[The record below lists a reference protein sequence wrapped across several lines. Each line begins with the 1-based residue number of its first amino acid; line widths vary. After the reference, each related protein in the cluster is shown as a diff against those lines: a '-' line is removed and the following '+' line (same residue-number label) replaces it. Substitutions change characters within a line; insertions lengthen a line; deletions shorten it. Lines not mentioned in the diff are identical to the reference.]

1 MLKLKDL
8 TLDAVPETLKSLF
21 SVDAEGEL
29 QLDETK
35 VKTLTDVENL
45 KRDKDKERDAANQA
59 RAELA
64 KFKEIGTVEDIK
76 TRLEAKDSEKDERL
90 AQLQR
95 DLRKSNSDRDAY
107 KEELDKIKPDYE
119 NLKTETRQR
128 KTSDVLSEFVG
139 KLKGVDA
146 PRLTR
151 ALKKDIALGLIELD
165 ESGDGL
171 KCKDGSDISQ
181 YAQDVAKD
189 FGFLVDSTAGESKTT
204 ESITQNQIN
213 RTNDNKGG
221 LPVDNTD
228 MFEDDVMKQLK
239 L

>member
-1 MLKLKDL
+1 MLTLKEL
-8 TLDAVPETLKSLF
+8 TLDTVPDALKSLF
-21 SVDAEGEL
+21 SVDAEKGL

-35 VKTLTDVENL
+35 VRTLTDVENL
-45 KRDKDKERDAANQA
+45 KRDKDKERDAANA
-59 RAELA
+59 YKAELA
-64 KFKEIGTVEDIK
+64 KFKEIGTIEDIK

-95 DLRKSNSDRDAY
+95 DLRKSNSDRDTY
-107 KEELDKIKPDYE
+107 KDELDKIKPDYE
-119 NLKTETRQR
+119 NLKNDVRQR

-165 ESGDGL
+165 ESGGGL
-171 KCKDGSDISQ
+171 RCKDGTDISQ

-189 FGFLVDSTAGESKTT
+189 FGFTLNSTAGNSQTT
-204 ESITQNQIN
+204 ENITQNQIN
-213 RTNDNKGG
+213 RTNDNHGG
-221 LPVDNTD
+221 IPVDNTD
-228 MFEDDVMKQLK
+228 MFEDDVLKQLK